1 MSDPAAAVV
10 SNESDPSPAADTA
23 ATQSASLVQVSSEA
37 ASLLASLP
45 PIQRKVL
52 LRLANGASIA
62 QAAYGCNV
70 CRMTVYR
77 WIKKPGPFQA
87 AYDRWRRE
95 LIESSQ
101 TRLLQLLDEAVDAV
115 QSAILDGK
123 VDVALELLKTM
134 GALKKPKLAR
144 TGRGADEK
152 NETP

>member
-1 MSDPAAAVV
+1 MSDPAASVV
-10 SNESDPSPAADTA
+10 PSSQVTRSTADENGDEPT
-23 ATQSASLVQVSSEA
+23 VIQVSSGA
-37 ASLLASLP
+37 ASLLAALP
-45 PIQRKVL
+45 PLQRNVL

-62 QAAYGCNV
+62 QAACGCNV

-87 AYDRWRRE
+87 AYDRWRQE
-95 LIESSQ
+95 LVESSQ

-134 GALKKPKLAR
+134 GAMKKPKL
-144 TGRGADEK
+144 GRGALTTCKTREA
-152 NETP
+152 P